1 MDCNQTYKKKKKP
14 LSAINYYHSFEWQI
28 LKRWTIPSV
37 GGNVEEQNFWYFEK
51 FLKLK
56 WLDRDSTIKKESK
69 KKIGNIRGDRYYH
82 RP

>member
-1 MDCNQTYKKKKKP
+1 MDCNQTYKKKKKT

-56 WLDRDSTIKKESK
+56 
-69 KKIGNIRGDRYYH
+69 
-82 RP
+82 